1 MQKVITFEQVNY
13 SAAGIDIGSEKF
25 FVSVDGQQVENFETY
40 TSDYYRCISYLK
52 QHCIERVAMEATGVY
67 WISLYSLLEQNGI
80 KVCLV
85 NPRETRSRKGH
96 KTDVQDCRWIQRLF
110 SAGLLKESFIPQG
123 LLFEIRYL
131 VRERMDII
139 EMGSTYVNKMQRCLE
154 LMNIKLTSVISQIHG
169 KSGLRMIR
177 AILEGE
183 RNPGAL
189 LLLCDERI
197 INKKAN
203 RVLQALE
210 GNYNNTYLF
219 MLKQNLKLWED
230 HQQQITDIDGCIE
243 QLLLS
248 LTRDKKVDDEKVGRA
263 KKIRHHQPQIKNLH
277 EMMVKLFGVNV
288 SSVSGINDYTL
299 LRLVG
304 ETGADMNRFPS
315 VKHFISWCG
324 LAPGHYQS
332 GKFRKN
338 KRMPCSKTGQIF
350 KELAQGLEN
359 SKTIAIGSF
368 IRKLKAKRN
377 APVAYKAG
385 ARKIAEAY
393 YNALTKGTDYVE
405 HGIKKYEEQLRQR
418 ERAILK
424 KLAKK
429 HNMQILE
436 KEEAA

>member
-1 MQKVITFEQVNY
+1 MQKVITFDQVNDH
-13 SAAGIDIGSEKF
+13 AAGIDIGSEKF
-25 FVSVDGQQVENFETY
+25 FVSVDGVLVENFQTY
-40 TSDYYRCISYLK
+40 TSDYHRCIGYLK
-52 QHCIERVAMEATGVY
+52 QHGTQKVAMEATGVY
-67 WISLYSLLEQNGI
+67 WIGLYSLLEQSGI

-110 SAGLLKESFIPQG
+110 SAGLLKESFIPEG

-183 RNPGAL
+183 KNPGAL

-197 INKKAN
+197 INKKADG
-203 RVLQALE
+203 VLQALE
-210 GNYNNTYLF
+210 GNYNDTYLF
-219 MLKQNLKLWED
+219 MLKQNLMLWEN
-230 HQQQITDIDGCIE
+230 HQKQISGIDSRIE
-243 QLLLS
+243 ELLIQL
-248 LTRDKKVDDEKVGRA
+248 TGNKKIQEDKIGKA
-263 KKIRHHQPQIKNLH
+263 KKIRHHPPQINNLH

-304 ETGADMNRFPS
+304 ETGTDMSRFPS
-315 VKHFISWCG
+315 VKHFVSWCG

-332 GKFRKN
+332 GKYNRT

-350 KELAQGLEN
+350 KEIAQGLEN

-377 APVAYKAG
+377 APIAYKAG
-385 ARKIAEAY
+385 GRKLAEAY
-393 YNALTKGTDYVE
+393 YNALTRGIDYVE
-405 HGIKKYEEQLRQR
+405 QGVKKYEEQLLKK
-418 ERAILK
+418 ERATIK
-424 KLAKK
+424 RLAKK
-429 HNMQILE
+429 HNLQILE
-436 KEEAA
+436 KERVA